1 MSGIGPSE
9 IEAARDRIRGHVR
22 RTFCDP
28 SPSLSE
34 LAGQPVWLKL
44 EHQQI
49 TGAFKLRGATSAVL
63 RLAPETR
70 GVTAASTGNHGRALA
85 HAARA
90 TGLRCVICMSRL
102 VPRNKVDAIAALG
115 AEIRIVGHSQDDAD
129 EEVARLVAEGLTR
142 IPPFDHPDT
151 IAGQGTL
158 GLEMLE
164 DVPDAALL
172 LVPLSGGGLVAG
184 IAAAAK
190 AQRPGIRVVGLTMA
204 RGAAMQASLAAGRPV
219 LVREEPSLADSLG
232 GGIGLSNRHTFAM
245 VRDLVDEVILLGE
258 DEIAAGI
265 RHAYAEE
272 RQVVEGGAAVGI
284 AALLAGRVRPRGPT
298 VVLLSGGNID
308 MGLHARIVAGDTPD
322 LMREAS

>member
-1 MSGIGPSE
+1 VSAVGPPD
-9 IEAARDRIRGHVR
+9 IEAARERIRGHVR

-28 SPSLSE
+28 SSSLSG
-34 LAGQPVWLKL
+34 LAGEPVWLKL

-49 TGAFKLRGATSAVL
+49 TGAFKLRGATNAVL
-63 RLAPETR
+63 RLGPETS

-90 TGLRCVICMSRL
+90 AGLRCVICMSRL

-115 AEIRIVGHSQDDAD
+115 AEIRIVGDSQDDAD
-129 EEVARLVAEGLTR
+129 EEVARLVEEGLTR
-142 IPPFDHPDT
+142 IPPFDHPDV

-164 DVPDAALL
+164 DVPDAGLL

-190 AQRPGIRVVGLTMA
+190 ARRPGIRVVGLTMQ
-204 RGAAMQASLAAGRPV
+204 RGAAMQASLSAGRPV
-219 LVREEPSLADSLG
+219 LVREKPSLADSLG
-232 GGIGLSNRHTFAM
+232 GGIGLANRHTFAM
-245 VRDLVDEVILLGE
+245 VRDLVDDVILLDE
-258 DEIAAGI
+258 NEIAAGI

-272 RQVVEGGAAVGI
+272 RQVIEGGAAVGI
-284 AALLAGRVRPRGPT
+284 AALLAGRVRPEGPT
-298 VVLLSGGNID
+298 VVLLSGANID
-308 MGLHARIVAGDTPD
+308 MALHSQVVAGDTPD